1 MTYEELQEVNL
12 TTKNENE
19 LKDLIVEWG
28 KMNKIIEN
36 GKDTIQALKLDSEM
50 GEIFQGIIDGDI
62 DEIKDGIGDNLVV
75 IIMVMSILGVEIEI
89 KPKQIYTDT
98 TKNLALKYAIVKGDF
113 SDSLIKGNIEM
124 VEQLAL
130 AMIDYLN
137 ILAVVHKLSL
147 KECLVQALTDIRP
160 RKGVLLPNG
169 TFVKSTDPEYGK
181 FVSDE
186 SNENEKNEKNESNKE
201 TSQFR
206 KQKNKKAKK

>member
-181 FVSDE
+181 LV
-186 SNENEKNEKNESNKE
+186 SNENNENESNKE
-201 TSQFR
+201 TSQFK
-206 KQKNKKAKK
+206 KQKKKIKK